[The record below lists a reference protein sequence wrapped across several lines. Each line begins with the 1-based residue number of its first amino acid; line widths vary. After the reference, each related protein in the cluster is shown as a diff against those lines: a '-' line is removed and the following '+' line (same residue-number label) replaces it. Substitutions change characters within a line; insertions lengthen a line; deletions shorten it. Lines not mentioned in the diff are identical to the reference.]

1 MKTKLILFLL
11 LVPLLGF
18 ADLDMQKVNY
28 ALVSLK
34 SGKSLTFYSDD
45 TEFVDKLKAQK
56 QSIAFTTKKNA
67 DVIIFPKG
75 NEKNKMTIVGSYQQL
90 KDDKESIGAIYMKK
104 GRTQVVFVKERL
116 KAHGIKIQKN
126 KKVSVITECHFSPEC
141 FLTLKQ
147 EIIFLIYLMINNKV

>member
-1 MKTKLILFLL
+1 MKTRFILFIL

-18 ADLDMQKVNY
+18 AELDMQKVNH
-28 ALVSLK
+28 ALVSLQ
-34 SGKSLTFYSDD
+34 SGKSLTFYNDD
-45 TEFVDKLKAQK
+45 AESVGKLKAQK
-56 QSIAFTTKKNA
+56 RSIAFTSKGNA

-75 NEKNKMTIVGSYQQL
+75 NEKNKMTIVESYQQL

-126 KKVSVITECHFSPEC
+126 KKVSVITECHFSPGC
-141 FLTLKQ
+141 FLTSK
-147 EIIFLIYLMINNKV
+147 